1 MAVVQISRI
10 QQRRGRA
17 LAGTGFPQLASG
29 EIGWAIDTQELYIGN
44 GAVSEGAPYV
54 GNTKILTEHDNIL
67 DLASTYQYKKND
79 AAIQTGA
86 LANVPISRTLQERL
100 DEIVSIKSF
109 GVNPNGLED
118 NTADLQ
124 RAIDQLFLND
134 STKDNISSRVVLFL
148 EPGEYRIS
156 NELRIPPYAHIVG
169 SGIDSTIIK
178 LTEGD
183 TAVMRMVDG
192 DSTPGNYVDFGSINT
207 LTRPR
212 FIHIEALTLK
222 TEIDYPCLF
231 LDDTEST
238 TFERVK
244 FEGVYV
250 NGNNPSEFQAGVY
263 IRGVSSVLRSENV
276 QFKSCIF
283 SSTGYGVYS
292 DCDHNYIIFDKC
304 KFYSLYDGLQLGGG
318 IDGANNTQVISSY
331 FDLIDRY
338 GYYIKTGEGNLS
350 LGNKYLNVGND
361 NNGYAN
367 ASYSIIRF
375 DSGTSHSIGDF
386 FERNDRLKNQTSF
399 GLTPFLPNVQ
409 TTSLVSDDNSFRKS
423 LNETLLGP
431 EEFLRFPVFD
441 SCIVLINYV
450 INKDIGGAKA
460 IRTGQISITV
470 NLIDETCEL
479 SDHFGYTGSG
489 TAERIVFSASLE
501 DFSGDSGIDTL
512 VIKIYNPARNGL
524 NGIIS
529 TNASNTTITGIASTA
544 GLYAGMNLIK
554 TAGNGEFGENVIIT
568 SVDGANQLSI
578 SATTINLLGSIYF
591 DASNGSGTMNYTY
604 KTMTA

>member
-67 DLASTYQYKKND
+67 ELVNTYQYKKND

-86 LANVPISRTLQERL
+86 LANVPVSRTLQERL

-118 NTADLQ
+118 NTEGLQ

-134 STKDNISSRVVLFL
+134 STKDNVTSRVVLYL

-169 SGIDSTIIK
+169 AGIDSTIII
-178 LTEGD
+178 LTEGE
-183 TAVMRMVDG
+183 TAAMRTVDG
-192 DSTPGNYVDFGSINT
+192 GSTPGNYIAVESINT
-207 LTRPR
+207 LSRPR
-212 FIHIEALTLK
+212 FIHVEALTLK
-222 TEIDYPCLF
+222 TEVDYPCLF
-231 LDDTEST
+231 LDVTEST
-238 TFERVK
+238 IFERVK
-244 FEGVYV
+244 FEGIYV
-250 NGNNPSEFQAGVY
+250 NGDNPSEYQAGVY
-263 IRGVSSVLRSENV
+263 IRGISSVLRSENV

-283 SSTGYGVYS
+283 TSTGYGIYS
-292 DCDHNYIIFDKC
+292 DCDHNHIIFDKC

-318 IDGANNTQVISSY
+318 VDGAIGTQVISCY

-338 GYYIKTGEGNLS
+338 GYWIKLGEGNIS
-350 LGNKYLNVGND
+350 IGNKYLLVGND

-367 ASYSIIRF
+367 ATYPIIRF

-386 FERNDRLKNQTSF
+386 FERNDRLKDQTAF
-399 GLTPFLPNVQ
+399 GLTPFIPNVQ
-409 TTSLVSDDNSFRKS
+409 STSLVADNNSFRKN
-423 LNETLLGP
+423 LIETQLGP

-441 SCIVLINYV
+441 TSILIIDYV
-450 INKDIGGAKA
+450 INKNVGGSKA
-460 IRTGQISITV
+460 VRSGQITITV
-470 NLIDETCEL
+470 DTLDQTCAIV
-479 SDHFGYTGSG
+479 DQFGYTGSW
-489 TAERIVFSASLE
+489 TVERINFTASLE
-501 DFSGDSGIDTL
+501 DFSGTGGVDTL
-512 VIKIYNPARNGL
+512 VLKIYNPLKEGL

-529 TNASNTTITGIASTA
+529 TTASNTTITDIATTA
-544 GLYAGMNLIK
+544 GLYAGMNLTQ
-554 TAGNGEFGENVIIT
+554 TAGTGELGTDAVIA
-568 SVDGANQLSI
+568 SVDGVNQISI
-578 SATTINLLGSIYF
+578 TASTVNTLGSVYF
-591 DASNGSGTMNYTY
+591 DASNGSGVMNYTF